1 MIPVTEMATEKTV
14 RSIGGVV
21 LGVDSE
27 KRSFFFSQRVFQKKK
42 KMVILRGFECHPR
55 NLRQHFRPQ
64 KSSVTLWNMG
74 FLDRIMFGQRLGP
87 PDSPRS

>member
-27 KRSFFFSQRVFQKKK
+27 KIAQNEYLIISCSLAGDDSLLNNSPSLGVDTINT
-42 KMVILRGFECHPR
+42 V
-55 NLRQHFRPQ
+55 
-64 KSSVTLWNMG
+64 S
-74 FLDRIMFGQRLGP
+74 RICP
-87 PDSPRS
+87 SN

>member
-27 KRSFFFSQRVFQKKK
+27 KRSFFFSQRVFKNNEEKIKHVQG
-42 KMVILRGFECHPR
+42 LR
-55 NLRQHFRPQ
+55 N
-64 KSSVTLWNMG
+64 N
-74 FLDRIMFGQRLGP
+74 RL
-87 PDSPRS
+87 